1 MKAFWTVFLVLS
13 TAIAHAEEIK
23 FPDEE
28 LATESVLPVFDQPV
42 SVKNRS
48 VTTAGRFE
56 LGGFG
61 SYALTE
67 PFFNPMSIGGTATY
81 HFTEVHGINIVG
93 NFFLGGASGYSG
105 QLNPIPQTSINA
117 NLQNAP
123 APKFFVLGNYQHT
136 AFYGKMSVSKNFV
149 MNLSLYGLLG
159 AGMIAIGDSS
169 RPVVSA
175 GLGQK
180 FYFSPNFGLRFD
192 LQVLAY
198 RGPDPVSTDLSK
210 TTTVQPTS
218 VFTDKTYISPILSI
232 GAVFILPSS

>member
-1 MKAFWTVFLVLS
+1 
-13 TAIAHAEEIK
+13 
-23 FPDEE
+23 
-28 LATESVLPVFDQPV
+28 
-42 SVKNRS
+42 
-48 VTTAGRFE
+48 
-56 LGGFG
+56 
-61 SYALTE
+61 
-67 PFFNPMSIGGTATY
+67 
-81 HFTEVHGINIVG
+81 
-93 NFFLGGASGYSG
+93 
-105 QLNPIPQTSINA
+105 
-117 NLQNAP
+117 
-123 APKFFVLGNYQHT
+123 
-136 AFYGKMSVSKNFV
+136 